1 MAAWWK
7 RFGAKESPPAPLT
20 GAPPVRRLKTY
31 HALTGYVYQY
41 TFEGRRPSPGPGTEY
56 VFQVTAD
63 RKTFHAV
70 SVFVLASALA
80 PWEQAHGRPLHPQ
93 EHYALAKLGLA
104 AMFDDRPPSQ
114 LAEPVYLSPD
124 DVTAIATQLNF

>member
-1 MAAWWK
+1 M
-7 RFGAKESPPAPLT
+7 FGWLKSRKPPSPVPLT

-41 TFEGRRPSPGPGTEY
+41 TYEGRRPAAEPGTEY

-63 RKTFHAV
+63 RKTFQAV
-70 SVFVLASALA
+70 SVFVLASALG

-104 AMFDDRPPSQ
+104 AMFDERPPSQ
-114 LAEPVYLSPD
+114 IAEPVHLTAG
-124 DVTAIATQLNF
+124 DVAAIAAQLNF